1 MQRGIP
7 CSVDHGVH
15 LYRYVA
21 FTAHKEHLSHTPEY
35 GKEKLRY
42 DVAPVVSGHTFRL
55 QIFGLRIK
63 YLIDRQALNVRKYK
77 SGVQWRGTV
86 EG

>member
-1 MQRGIP
+1 M
-7 CSVDHGVH
+7 
-15 LYRYVA
+15 
-21 FTAHKEHLSHTPEY
+21 
-35 GKEKLRY
+35 
-42 DVAPVVSGHTFRL
+42 APVVSGHTFRL

-86 EG
+86 EGYGGGVIQPLQRGIVVTRI